1 METSTANPMVYKLS
15 NAAVN
20 EASIDFE
27 VDGIAT
33 INWSGF
39 AKTITDMQSGGD
51 VKDLLL
57 LLVGPLLQQIAMRSC
72 LMQLQIQEI
81 YRSCSRRVIFK

>member
-1 METSTANPMVYKLS
+1 MVYKLT
-15 NAAVN
+15 AAAFN

-39 AKTITDMQSGGD
+39 AKNITDLQSTGK
-51 VKDLLL
+51 VSVTTNK
-57 LLVGPLLQQIAMRSC
+57 PELLQLIS
-72 LMQLQIQEI
+72 QL
-81 YRSCSRRVIFK
+81 